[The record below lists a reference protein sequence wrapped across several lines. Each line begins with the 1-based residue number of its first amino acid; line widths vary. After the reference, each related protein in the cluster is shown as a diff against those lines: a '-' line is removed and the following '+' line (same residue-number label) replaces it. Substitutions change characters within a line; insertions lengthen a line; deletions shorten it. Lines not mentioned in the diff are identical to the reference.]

1 MKKRAF
7 IGAPKAAVGW
17 GRCGASTESVPCG
30 DCAALLG
37 LAGPSPNSLRVLRT
51 LRSNTRDESVHDA
64 R

>member
-37 LAGPSPNSLRVLRT
+37 LAGPSQNSLRELA
-51 LRSNTRDESVHDA
+51 LAAFKHCDESDHEA